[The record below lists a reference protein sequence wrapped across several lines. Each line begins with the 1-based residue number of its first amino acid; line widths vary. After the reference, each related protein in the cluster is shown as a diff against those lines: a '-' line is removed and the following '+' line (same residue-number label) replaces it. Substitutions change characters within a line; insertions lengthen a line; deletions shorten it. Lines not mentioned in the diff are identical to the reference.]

1 MCVYIYI
8 CVCVCVCVYIYIY
21 MYVVCVVKLVRIMNQ
36 EYVFASTVKPG
47 FCISEAATYNECK
60 LKENI

>member
-1 MCVYIYI
+1 
-8 CVCVCVCVYIYIY
+8 
-21 MYVVCVVKLVRIMNQ
+21 MNQ